1 MNIENYF
8 VMFVLLYQVIQTN
21 GNILL
26 RIILCQN
33 ANIWA
38 NVLKRKDV
46 EDMKGDRY
54 VNYGRIMDVDTVT
67 LSDCENLY
75 NNGDIVVEINDG
87 YIVRFLYERK

>member
-1 MNIENYF
+1 M
-8 VMFVLLYQVIQTN
+8 N

-46 EDMKGDRY
+46 EDMKKDRY
-54 VNYGRIMDVDTVT
+54 VNYDRIMDVDTVT

-75 NNGDIVVEINDG
+75 NNGGIVVEINDG
-87 YIVRFLYERK
+87 HIVGFLYEKR